1 MDADN
6 NGPSGGANQRQ
17 PSAEHRPQG
26 ASSQGNPSP
35 TSAQSSNTPSTASG
49 TAPNTISHPQ
59 NSKRRRGLGVVTPN
73 ACTECRKKRAK
84 CDGKKPCGRCKAQ
97 KNVDCIYEI
106 PVRQSKE
113 DLRTKI
119 ESLRQKQRSG
129 DQVFAALVRPELWEE
144 VLTRLR
150 SGQSIENISEWLG
163 SSSHSSEGGLP
174 SFSSRPEA
182 PTMGRIPGFP
192 GSGLG
197 SLTAMSLGVNQVLP
211 QQPSMGPE
219 IGQH

>member
-17 PSAEHRPQG
+17 FSAEHRQRGASTSQAGG

-35 TSAQSSNTPSTASG
+35 TSAQSSHTPSTASG

-59 NSKRRRGLGVVTPN
+59 NSKRRRGLGFVTPN

-84 CDGKKPCGRCKAQ
+84 CDGKRPCGRCKAQ
-97 KNVDCIYEI
+97 KDVECVYEI

-113 DLRTKI
+113 DLRTEI

-144 VLTRLR
+144 VLTRVIL
-150 SGQSIENISEWLG
+150 SN
-163 SSSHSSEGGLP
+163 P
-174 SFSSRPEA
+174 N
-182 PTMGRIPGFP
+182 TM
-192 GSGLG
+192 
-197 SLTAMSLGVNQVLP
+197 AAYVNP
-211 QQPSMGPE
+211 A
-219 IGQH
+219 